1 MQGGHAALLRRG
13 APGPTSPTGR
23 SPLPQDLGSEEQKD
37 LKSLGE
43 MQDQK
48 RGPGPDSDSG
58 AICGPRY
65 RGGCSSTRDAGSTVP
80 GAGGALAA
88 APGPGRRLPS
98 RLAPAH
104 CHRVTGSAQTP
115 RCHAGADGR
124 HGGSISA
131 HAELMSCP
139 LSCCSCFPLL
149 RGGVAALQ
157 SHGARPPQPALGM
170 PKKHRAW
177 GWAVGRTAVCVSTGT
192 QHK

>member
-1 MQGGHAALLRRG
+1 MLPCWEG
-13 APGPTSPTGR
+13 AHPVPPHQQGR
-23 SPLPQDLGSEEQKD
+23 SPLQQDLDSKEQRD

-88 APGPGRRLPS
+88 APGLGRRLLS

-149 RGGVAALQ
+149 CGGGGSPPAPRGQAPKTCPGDA
-157 SHGARPPQPALGM
+157 
-170 PKKHRAW
+170 KKHRAR
-177 GWAVGRTAVCVSTGT
+177 GWAVGWTAVCVSTGT